1 LGRRGTPPCTAMG
14 RLLVVHHTTS
24 PRLQVLLEAV
34 LSGAGDEA
42 IQDVTVLARSALAA
56 TAIDVLGADGYLL
69 GTPANL
75 GYMSGALKHFLD
87 QIYYPCLEA
96 TVGRPYG
103 RYVRGDSDTTGAVR
117 AVEAIARGLGWRRAQ
132 APVAVLGD
140 PSRED
145 LQACWELGAA
155 MAAGLTCL
163 PADLVRPGRGGATV
177 SPHTMQ
183 VPRPRVARGA
193 SGVQEPPRWRRPCC
207 WAPEMQRLSAADRRR
222 AAAVAGSGRP
232 QDKGA
237 LRPVTGV
244 PFVIDLAEPV
254 GQLEPLPAPP
264 EASMVPTPSVPRA
277 PGLAN
282 GGCSGEA
289 ARGANLDGAVGRRHR
304 RPGLDQVA
312 WWWPRMRRL
321 AA

>member
-1 LGRRGTPPCTAMG
+1 MG

-103 RYVRGDSDTTGAVR
+103 LYVHGDSDTTGAR
-117 AVEAIARGLGWRRAQ
+117 AGGRGDHPGPGMARCPG
-132 APVAVLGD
+132 PVAVLGD

-155 MAAGLTCL
+155 IAAGLT
-163 PADLVRPGRGGATV
+163 
-177 SPHTMQ
+177 
-183 VPRPRVARGA
+183 
-193 SGVQEPPRWRRPCC
+193 
-207 WAPEMQRLSAADRRR
+207 LSA
-222 AAAVAGSGRP
+222 G
-232 QDKGA
+232 
-237 LRPVTGV
+237 
-244 PFVIDLAEPV
+244 
-254 GQLEPLPAPP
+254 
-264 EASMVPTPSVPRA
+264 
-277 PGLAN
+277 
-282 GGCSGEA
+282 
-289 ARGANLDGAVGRRHR
+289 
-304 RPGLDQVA
+304 
-312 WWWPRMRRL
+312 
-321 AA
+321 